1 VQTATVRQ
9 RFLLRVVRRPADA
22 WRHVVVLAPGA
33 GGASAST
40 TRPTTPQAMLAR
52 ALRMMLDGLLAGRN
66 TAAPGQESQPAPA
79 SRASRIRAA
88 DAAAAPEPIA
98 SRPGHGAA
106 PATAR
111 AGAAAR
117 PRFAIS
123 IHAVAA
129 LAGTT
134 ELTVPGYQATQAR
147 QPHRAIGIR
156 VTGRRPGA
164 SCGVE
169 ANVSGEWPV
178 APTVHVG
185 KSGTMLQ
192 MRGPWLRADVGL
204 KTWFGTRLVPT
215 ASIGL
220 GLQAHHRDVD
230 PTGSG
235 LGGDMPFRG
244 VLVGSLGLEYRMR
257 NLSVSIELHVRQ
269 GVPAE
274 YRSVSA
280 LLSVGWSVDQRE

>member
-40 TRPTTPQAMLAR
+40 TRPSTAQATLAR

-79 SRASRIRAA
+79 RVA
-88 DAAAAPEPIA
+88 DAAAVPRPIA

-129 LAGTT
+129 LGTT
-134 ELTVPGYQATQAR
+134 ELTVPGYTPTNAR
-147 QPHRAIGIR
+147 QPHRSLGLR
-156 VTGRRPGA
+156 VAGFRPG
-164 SCGVE
+164 SSWGWE
-169 ANVSGEWPV
+169 ANVSGEWLT
-178 APTVHVG
+178 APTVHRSEDVDLDL
-185 KSGTMLQ
+185 SGPL
-192 MRGPWLRADVGL
+192 LRADAGL
-204 KTWFGTRLVPT
+204 RARSGTLLMPT
-215 ASIGL
+215 FYAGA
-220 GLQAHHRDVD
+220 GLQAQHRDIE
-230 PTGSG
+230 PTPSVAPPEETRT
-235 LGGDMPFRG
+235 MPFRG
-244 VLVGSLGLEYRMR
+244 VLVLGMGLGYRIGDVLLSL
-257 NLSVSIELHVRQ
+257 ELHLRQ

-274 YRSVSA
+274 YRSTAVS
-280 LLSVGWSVDQRE
+280 LSVGIPLD